1 MNLLTEFGDKM
12 KTRSEIQSFLNSLPE
27 NDLVE
32 LATKWH
38 NRFEDFGTVT
48 VKASREWVRTLL
60 PNQADEVM
68 MEVNNPGHFDS
79 TVTAVQNSIARIR
92 AAYNR

>member
-1 MNLLTEFGDKM
+1 M
-12 KTRSEIQSFLNSLPE
+12 KTREEIQIFLNALPE

-38 NRFEDFGTVT
+38 NRFSDSGVVT
-48 VKASREWVRTLL
+48 IEVAREWVRTLL

-68 MEVNNPGHFDS
+68 MEVNNPGHFDA
-79 TVTAVQNSIARIR
+79 TTAAVKDSIARIR
-92 AAYNR
+92 AAYTSPWF